1 MPIEVREI
9 MSPDPVVLTVDDEL
23 SLAHDIMSL
32 GRIRHLPVVEGSK
45 LVGIISQRD
54 LFRASLASVL
64 GDDYDKNREHLKSIK
79 IKEIMVKN
87 VISVSPDMSL
97 QEAGR
102 IMLKEKIGC
111 LPVVEDGKLVGLL
124 TETDLLS
131 FLIDHILPFYEK
143 SE

>member
-79 IKEIMVKN
+79 IREIMVKN
-87 VISVSPDMSL
+87 VISVSPGMSL

-111 LPVVEDGKLVGLL
+111 LPVVEDEKLVGLI

-143 SE
+143 SN

>member
-9 MSPDPVVLTVDDEL
+9 MSPDPVVLTVEDEL

-32 GRIRHLPVVEGSK
+32 GRIRHLPVLEGSK

-54 LFRASLASVL
+54 LFKASLASVL
-64 GDDYDKNREHLKSIK
+64 GEDYDRNREHLKSIK
-79 IKEIMVKN
+79 IKDIMVKN
-87 VISVSPDMSL
+87 VISIPPNMSL

-111 LPVVEDGKLVGLL
+111 LPVVEDGRLVGLI

-143 SE
+143 SR

>member
-1 MPIEVREI
+1 MPVEVREI

-79 IKEIMVKN
+79 IREIMVKN
-87 VISVSPDMSL
+87 VISVSPGMSL

-111 LPVVEDGKLVGLL
+111 LPVVEDEKLVGLI

-143 SE
+143 SN